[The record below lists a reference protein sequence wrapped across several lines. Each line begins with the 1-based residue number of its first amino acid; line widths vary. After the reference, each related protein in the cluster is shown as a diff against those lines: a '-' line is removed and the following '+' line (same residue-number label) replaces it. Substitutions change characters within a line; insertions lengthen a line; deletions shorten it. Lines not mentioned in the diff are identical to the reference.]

1 MTCWAVLAPGPSA
14 SAELAEKVR
23 DLPLVAVGCAYQ
35 LAPWAQVIAASD
47 AAWWRSYPDA
57 RDLPAAKFCMGEA
70 RDIEKVRIEGFG
82 AAVNS
87 GVLGLECA
95 VRAGATRIL
104 LLGADMHG
112 AHFFG
117 EYRNGLRNTKPHQR
131 LQHLKQYAAW
141 ARLNR
146 KVEVLNCTPGSALD
160 CFPRTDLD
168 ACLAEYAAQRLAA
181 P

>member
-23 DLPLVAVGCAYQ
+23 DLPLVAVGCSYQ
-35 LAPWAQVIAASD
+35 LAPWAQIIAASD
-47 AAWWRSYPDA
+47 AAWWRSFPA
-57 RDLPAAKFCMGEA
+57 TRALPAAKFCMGEA
-70 RDIEKVRIEGFG
+70 RDIERVRIDALG
-82 AAVNS
+82 AVVNS

-104 LLGADMHG
+104 LLGTDMHG
-112 AHFFG
+112 THFFG

-146 KVEVLNCTPGSALD
+146 EVEVLNCTPGSALD
-160 CFPRTDLD
+160 CFPRADLD
-168 ACLAEYAAQRLAA
+168 ACLAELAAQRLAA
-181 P
+181 A

>member
-1 MTCWAVLAPGPSA
+1 MTCWALLAPGPSA
-14 SAELAEKVR
+14 SAELAERVR
-23 DLPLVAVGCAYQ
+23 DLPLVAVGNAFQ
-35 LAPWAQVIAASD
+35 LAPWAQIIAASD
-47 AAWWRSYPDA
+47 AAWWRSHPEA
-57 RDLPAAKFCMGEA
+57 KTLPAAKFCMGEA
-70 RDIEKVRIEGFG
+70 RDIDRVQIDGFG

-95 VRAGATRIL
+95 VRAGATRIM

-112 AHFFG
+112 THFFG

-146 KVEVLNCTPGSALD
+146 KIEVLNCTHGSALD

>member
-23 DLPLVAVGCAYQ
+23 DLPLVAVGNAFQ
-35 LAPWAQVIAASD
+35 LAPWAQIIAASD
-47 AAWWRSYPDA
+47 AAWWRSFPTA
-57 RDLPAAKFCMGEA
+57 RALPGAKFCMATSPHAE
-70 RDIEKVRIEGFG
+70 RVRIDAIG
-82 AAVNS
+82 AVVNS

-112 AHFFG
+112 SHFFG
-117 EYRNGLRNTKPHQR
+117 PYTNGLRNTAPHQR
-131 LQHLKQYAAW
+131 AQHLKQYAAW

-146 KVEVLNCTPGSALD
+146 EVEVLNCTPGSALD
-160 CFPRTDLD
+160 CFPRADLD
-168 ACLAEYAAQRLAA
+168 ACLAELAAQRLAA
-181 P
+181 A